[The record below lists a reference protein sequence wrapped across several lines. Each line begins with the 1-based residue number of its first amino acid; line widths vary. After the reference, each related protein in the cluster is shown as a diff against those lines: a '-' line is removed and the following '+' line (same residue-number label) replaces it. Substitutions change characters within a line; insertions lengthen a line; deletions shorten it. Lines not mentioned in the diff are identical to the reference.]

1 MNQQYTFIYFNVF
14 PLISIRKMKQLH
26 ISTHCQIFP
35 PISRFF
41 NLFLFISVCFLQSLS
56 FSAKGQDKANHLDQY
71 FKIAVENNP
80 KLQAEYKAYE
90 AALQKLPQASSLA
103 DPSLSIGYFIS
114 PVETRV
120 GPQLAR
126 FSLTQMFPWFG
137 TLKAQENV
145 AALQAEAK
153 FQSFL
158 DTRNKLYWEV
168 ASQYYP
174 LYELKKLVQIE
185 KENIEILK
193 SYKSLAERK
202 FSSSSGSMVDVL
214 RVDIM
219 IDDAETNLDILRQ
232 KEKPLLTA
240 FQNVLN
246 KEVELEIP
254 EKLNSVI
261 FEPSLLKDSL
271 FDAHP
276 LIRSLEYKMQSAEA
290 NERVAQKQG
299 FPKIG
304 LGLDYVIVGE
314 RKDMDLADNGKDVL
328 MPMVTLSLPIFR
340 KKYTAQKKEAQLM
353 QESYALQKQN
363 VKNQLDADYES
374 TVFEIEQQLELL
386 DLYERQIRKSE
397 STLQII
403 WKTYANSGADFEE
416 VLRIQ
421 QQFLKY
427 RKLKVKAEA
436 EFSISIQKYEY
447 LISNSAN

>member
-1 MNQQYTFIYFNVF
+1 MIRLY
-14 PLISIRKMKQLH
+14 ISTYIPNKMKQLN
-26 ISTHCQIFP
+26 IFKY
-35 PISRFF
+35 F
-41 NLFLFISVCFLQSLS
+41 NLFLFISVCFLQTLS
-56 FSAKGQDKANHLDQY
+56 FSTKAQDQANHLDGY
-71 FKIAVENNP
+71 FKVAVENNP

-90 AALQKLPQASSLA
+90 AVLQKLPQASSLA

-145 AALQAEAK
+145 VALEAEAR

-158 DTRNKLYWEV
+158 DARNKLYWEV

-174 LYELKKLVQIE
+174 LYELEKLVQIE

-219 IDDAETNLDILRQ
+219 IDDAETNLEILKQ

-240 FQNVLN
+240 FQNVLHE
-246 KEVELEIP
+246 EVELEIP
-254 EKLNSVI
+254 EELTPLN
-261 FEPSLLKDSL
+261 FEASLLKDSL
-271 FDAHP
+271 FDDHP
-276 LIRSLEYKMQSAEA
+276 LIQSLEYKMQSAEA
-290 NERVAQKQG
+290 NERVTQKQG
-299 FPKIG
+299 LPKIG

-314 RKDMDLADNGKDVL
+314 RQDMVLADNGKDVL
-328 MPMVTLSLPIFR
+328 MPMVTVSLPIFR
-340 KKYTAQKKEAQLM
+340 KKYNAQKKEAQLM
-353 QESYALQKQN
+353 QESYELQKQN
-363 VKNQLDADYES
+363 VKNQLDTDYES

-386 DLYERQIRKSE
+386 NLYERQIKKTE
-397 STLQII
+397 STLEII
-403 WKTYANSGADFEE
+403 WKTYSASGTDFEE

-427 RKLKVKAEA
+427 RKLKATAEA
-436 EFSISIQKYEY
+436 EFNIKIEKYNY
-447 LISNSAN
+447 LISR

>member
-1 MNQQYTFIYFNVF
+1 
-14 PLISIRKMKQLH
+14 
-26 ISTHCQIFP
+26 
-35 PISRFF
+35 
-41 NLFLFISVCFLQSLS
+41 LQFLS
-56 FSAKGQDKANHLDQY
+56 FSAKGQDKVNHLDKY

-90 AALQKLPQASSLA
+90 AVLQKLPQVSSLA

-145 AALQAEAK
+145 VALEAEAR

-158 DTRNKLYWEV
+158 DARNKLYWEV

-174 LYELKKLVQIE
+174 IYELEKLVQIE

-219 IDDAETNLDILRQ
+219 IDDAETNLEILKQ

-246 KEVELEIP
+246 EEVELEIP
-254 EKLNSVI
+254 EELTPLN
-261 FEPSLLKDSL
+261 FEASLLKDSL
-271 FDAHP
+271 FDDHP
-276 LIRSLEYKMQSAEA
+276 LIQSLEYKMQSAEA

-299 FPKIG
+299 LPKIG

-314 RKDMDLADNGKDVL
+314 RQDMDLVDNGKDVL
-328 MPMVTLSLPIFR
+328 MPMVTVSLPIFR
-340 KKYTAQKKEAQLM
+340 KKYNAQKKEAQLM
-353 QESYALQKQN
+353 QESYELQKQN
-363 VKNQLDADYES
+363 VKNQLDTDYES
-374 TVFEIEQQLELL
+374 TVFEIENQLELL
-386 DLYERQIRKSE
+386 NLYERQIKKTE
-397 STLQII
+397 NTLEII
-403 WKTYANSGADFEE
+403 WKSYSNSGADFEE

-427 RKLKVKAEA
+427 RKLKAKAEA
-436 EFSISIQKYEY
+436 EYSIAIQKYNY

>member
-1 MNQQYTFIYFNVF
+1 MIRLYISTYITNKMEQPNISKYFQIF
-14 PLISIRKMKQLH
+14 LSISIG
-26 ISTHCQIFP
+26 
-35 PISRFF
+35 
-41 NLFLFISVCFLQSLS
+41 FLQLLS
-56 FSAKGQDKANHLDQY
+56 FSGNAQNSDSSIDKY

-90 AALQKLPQASSLA
+90 AVLQKLPQASSLA
-103 DPSLSIGYFIS
+103 DPNLSIGYFIS

-145 AALQAEAK
+145 VALEAEAK

-158 DTRNKLYWEV
+158 DARNKLYWEV

-219 IDDAETNLDILRQ
+219 IDDAETNLEILEQ

-246 KEVELEIP
+246 EEIELEIP
-254 EKLNSVI
+254 EELNSVN
-261 FEPSLLKDSL
+261 FEPSLVKDSL
-271 FDAHP
+271 FDDHP
-276 LIRSLEYKMQSAEA
+276 LIQSLEYKMQSAEA

-299 FPKIG
+299 LPKIG

-314 RKDMDLADNGKDVL
+314 RQDMDMADNGKDVL
-328 MPMVTLSLPIFR
+328 MPMVTVSLPIFR
-340 KKYTAQKKEAQLM
+340 KKYNAQKKEVQLM
-353 QESYALQKQN
+353 QESYELQIQN
-363 VKNQLDADYES
+363 VKNQLDTDYES
-374 TVFEIEQQLELL
+374 TVYEIEKQLELL
-386 DLYERQIRKSE
+386 NLYERQIKKTE
-397 STLQII
+397 NTLEII
-403 WKTYANSGADFEE
+403 WKSYSSSGADFEE

-427 RKLKVKAEA
+427 RKLKAKAES
-436 EFSISIQKYEY
+436 EFSIAIQKYNY
-447 LISNSAN
+447 LISR

>member
-1 MNQQYTFIYFNVF
+1 
-14 PLISIRKMKQLH
+14 MKQLN
-26 ISTHCQIFP
+26 IFKY
-35 PISRFF
+35 F

-56 FSAKGQDKANHLDQY
+56 FSVKGQDQPNHLDKY

-90 AALQKLPQASSLA
+90 AVLQKLPQASSLA

-137 TLKAQENV
+137 TLKTQENV
-145 AALQAEAK
+145 VALEAEAR

-158 DTRNKLYWEV
+158 DARNKLYWEV

-193 SYKSLAERK
+193 SYKSLSERK

-219 IDDAETNLDILRQ
+219 IDDAETNLEILKQ

-246 KEVELEIP
+246 EEVEVEIP
-254 EKLNSVI
+254 EDLNSLN
-261 FEPSLLKDSL
+261 FEPSLVKDSF
-271 FDAHP
+271 FDDHP
-276 LIRSLEYKMQSAEA
+276 LIQSLEYKMQSAEA
-290 NERVAQKQG
+290 NEKVAQKQG
-299 FPKIG
+299 LPKIG

-314 RKDMDLADNGKDVL
+314 RQDMDLADNGKDVL
-328 MPMVTLSLPIFR
+328 MPMVSVSLPIFR
-340 KKYTAQKKEAQLM
+340 KKYNAQKKEAQLM
-353 QESYALQKQN
+353 QESYELQKQN
-363 VKNQLDADYES
+363 VKNQLDTDYES
-374 TVFEIEQQLELL
+374 TVFEIEKQLELL
-386 DLYERQIRKSE
+386 NLYERQIKKTE
-397 STLQII
+397 NTLEII
-403 WKTYANSGADFEE
+403 WKSYSSSGADFEE

-427 RKLKVKAEA
+427 RKLKAKAEA
-436 EFSISIQKYEY
+436 EFSISIQKYQY
-447 LISNSAN
+447 LINR

>member
-1 MNQQYTFIYFNVF
+1 MSHQYISIYFNVF
-14 PLISIRKMKQLH
+14 PLISIRKMKKLNTN
-26 ISTHCQIFP
+26 IYSKIFP
-35 PISRFF
+35 NISKYFY
-41 NLFLFISVCFLQSLS
+41 LFLFISVCFLQSLS
-56 FSAKGQDKANHLDQY
+56 FSAKGQDQAKHLDKY

-90 AALQKLPQASSLA
+90 AVLQKLPQASSLA
-103 DPSLSIGYFIS
+103 DPNLSIGYFIS

-145 AALQAEAK
+145 VALEAEAK

-158 DTRNKLYWEV
+158 DARNKLYWEV

-219 IDDAETNLDILRQ
+219 IDDAETNLEILEQ

-240 FQNVLN
+240 FQNVIN
-246 KEVELEIP
+246 EEVELEIP
-254 EKLNSVI
+254 EDLTPLN
-261 FEPSLLKDSL
+261 FEPSLVKDSL
-271 FDAHP
+271 FDDHP
-276 LIRSLEYKMQSAEA
+276 LIQSLEYKMQSAEA
-290 NERVAQKQG
+290 NEKVAQKQG
-299 FPKIG
+299 LPKIG

-314 RKDMDLADNGKDVL
+314 RQDMDMADNGKDVL
-328 MPMVTLSLPIFR
+328 MPMVSVSLPIFR
-340 KKYTAQKKEAQLM
+340 KKYNAQKKEAQLM

-363 VKNQLDADYES
+363 VKNQLDTDYES
-374 TVFEIEQQLELL
+374 TVFEIEEQLELL
-386 DLYERQIRKSE
+386 NLYERQIKKTE
-397 STLQII
+397 NTLEII
-403 WKTYANSGADFEE
+403 WKSYSSSGADFEE

-427 RKLKVKAEA
+427 RKLKAKAES
-436 EFSISIQKYEY
+436 EFSIVIQKYNY
-447 LISNSAN
+447 LISNSTN

>member
-1 MNQQYTFIYFNVF
+1 MRHRYIYLTIVTS
-14 PLISIRKMKQLH
+14 LVL
-26 ISTHCQIFP
+26 
-35 PISRFF
+35 
-41 NLFLFISVCFLQSLS
+41 LLS
-56 FSAKGQDKANHLDQY
+56 FSANAQNTNSDLDEY

-90 AALQKLPQASSLA
+90 AVLQKLPQASSLA
-103 DPSLSIGYFIS
+103 DPNLSIGYFIS

-145 AALQAEAK
+145 VALEAEAR

-158 DTRNKLYWEV
+158 DARNKLYWEV

-219 IDDAETNLDILRQ
+219 IDDTETNLEILKQ

-246 KEVELEIP
+246 KEVELEISEDLTP
-254 EKLNSVI
+254 LN
-261 FEPSLLKDSL
+261 FERSLVKDSL
-271 FDAHP
+271 FNDHP
-276 LIRSLEYKMQSAEA
+276 LIQSLEYKIQSAEA

-299 FPKIG
+299 LPKIG

-314 RKDMDLADNGKDVL
+314 RQDMVLADNGKDVL
-328 MPMVTLSLPIFR
+328 MPMVSVSLPIFR
-340 KKYTAQKKEAQLM
+340 KKYNAQKKEAQLM
-353 QESYALQKQN
+353 QESYELQKQN
-363 VKNQLDADYES
+363 VKNQLDTDYES
-374 TVFEIEQQLELL
+374 TVFEIEKQLELL
-386 DLYERQIRKSE
+386 NLYQRQIKKTE
-397 STLQII
+397 NTLEII
-403 WKTYANSGADFEE
+403 WKSYSSSGADFEE

-427 RKLKVKAEA
+427 RKLKARAEV
-436 EFSISIQKYEY
+436 EFCISIQKYEY

>member
-1 MNQQYTFIYFNVF
+1 MNHQYISIYFNVF
-14 PLISIRKMKQLH
+14 PSISLRKMKKLNM
-26 ISTHCQIFP
+26 SVYNNIFP
-35 PISRFF
+35 NISKYF
-41 NLFLFISVCFLQSLS
+41 NLFLLISVCFLQSLS
-56 FSAKGQDKANHLDQY
+56 FSAKGQDQPNHLDRY

-90 AALQKLPQASSLA
+90 AVLQKLPQASSLA
-103 DPSLSIGYFIS
+103 DPNLSIGYFIS

-145 AALQAEAK
+145 VALEAEAR

-158 DTRNKLYWEV
+158 DARNKLYWEV
-168 ASQYYP
+168 ASKYYP

-219 IDDAETNLDILRQ
+219 IDDAETNLEILEQ

-240 FQNVLN
+240 FQNVIN
-246 KEVELEIP
+246 EEVELEIP
-254 EKLNSVI
+254 EDLTPLN
-261 FEPSLLKDSL
+261 FEASLVKDSL
-271 FDAHP
+271 FDDHP
-276 LIRSLEYKMQSAEA
+276 LIQSLEYKMLSAEA

-299 FPKIG
+299 LPKIG

-314 RKDMDLADNGKDVL
+314 RQDMDLADNGKDVL
-328 MPMVTLSLPIFR
+328 MPMVTVSLPIFR
-340 KKYTAQKKEAQLM
+340 KKYNAQKKEAQLM
-353 QESYALQKQN
+353 QESYELQKQN
-363 VKNQLDADYES
+363 VKNQLDTDYES
-374 TVFEIEQQLELL
+374 TVFEIEKQLELL
-386 DLYERQIRKSE
+386 NLYERQIKKTE
-397 STLQII
+397 NTLEII
-403 WKTYANSGADFEE
+403 WKSYSSSGADFEE

-427 RKLKVKAEA
+427 RKLKVKAES
-436 EFSISIQKYEY
+436 EFCIAIQKYNY